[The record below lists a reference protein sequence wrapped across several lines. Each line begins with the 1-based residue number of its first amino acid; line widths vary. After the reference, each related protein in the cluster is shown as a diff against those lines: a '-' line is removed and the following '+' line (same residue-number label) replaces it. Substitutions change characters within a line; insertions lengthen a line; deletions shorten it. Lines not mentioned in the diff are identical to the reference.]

1 MIRPN
6 SSSKSSPAST
16 VSSASS
22 LALLDALNEGSDS
35 TLRNSNSRSTDNDN
49 DFKRDE
55 QASFPRLNG
64 GKSTI
69 MDPSLRSYLG
79 RVSRNNDIIITS
91 IPQSPSSSNSSSK
104 DESLEE
110 LQRGNQNRRHNLQ
123 STIKSLNDNKGLP
136 QANLSDSLSANLIS
150 QMNSSPDNIARRG
163 ELLISPAPK
172 EIASDVESATT
183 LTDREQKNFNNPKY
197 VLALSPPI
205 PTDSNETEMEYK
217 GKYGISPKTL
227 KISSYLLERHRNR
240 ERTPPPPSRI
250 PLSLSD
256 RLDSDCSRLLNS
268 KRDLIVERVIQ
279 PDQEKVSMEA
289 DLTPSSKEQSLD
301 QGAHLNQKTDY
312 NRFNGMYQTNS
323 KLSNLV

>member
-35 TLRNSNSRSTDNDN
+35 VLRNSNLRSTDNGT
-49 DFKRDE
+49 DFKRDD
-55 QASFPRLNG
+55 QAPFPKLNG

-79 RVSRNNDIIITS
+79 RVGRNNDIIITS

-104 DESLEE
+104 DELLEE
-110 LQRGNQNRRHNLQ
+110 LQRGNQNPRRNLQ
-123 STIKSLNDNKGLP
+123 SALKSLNDNKGLP
-136 QANLSDSLSANLIS
+136 QANFSDSLSANLIS

-183 LTDREQKNFNNPKY
+183 LTEREQKTFNNPKY

-205 PTDSNETEMEYK
+205 PTDGNETEMEYK
-217 GKYGISPKTL
+217 SKYGLSPKTL
-227 KISSYLLERHRNR
+227 KISSYLMDRHRNR
-240 ERTPPPPSRI
+240 ERSPTPPARI

-256 RLDSDCSRLLNS
+256 RLDSDCSRLLSS

-279 PDQEKVSMEA
+279 PEHEKMSTKA
-289 DLTPSSKEQSLD
+289 DLTPSSREDSLD

-312 NRFNGMYQTNS
+312 NRFNGT
-323 KLSNLV
+323 

>member
-35 TLRNSNSRSTDNDN
+35 ALRNSNLRSTDNGN
-49 DFKRDE
+49 DFKRDD
-55 QASFPRLNG
+55 QAPFSRLNG

-104 DESLEE
+104 DELLEE

-123 STIKSLNDNKGLP
+123 SALKSLNDNKGLP

-172 EIASDVESATT
+172 EIASDVVESATT
-183 LTDREQKNFNNPKY
+183 LTEREQKTFNSPKY

-205 PTDSNETEMEYK
+205 PTDGNETEMEYK
-217 GKYGISPKTL
+217 SKYGLSSKTL
-227 KISSYLLERHRNR
+227 KI
-240 ERTPPPPSRI
+240 
-250 PLSLSD
+250 
-256 RLDSDCSRLLNS
+256 
-268 KRDLIVERVIQ
+268 
-279 PDQEKVSMEA
+279 
-289 DLTPSSKEQSLD
+289 
-301 QGAHLNQKTDY
+301 
-312 NRFNGMYQTNS
+312 
-323 KLSNLV
+323 